1 MKYFYS
7 LIFLL
12 LSIVGTAQCD
22 VYIVPGSSQ
31 VIDLDP
37 GIAFAFEIQ
46 NNSDAP
52 YIGGTLHIDW
62 ALSNGAVWDF
72 GFNGFGILLPGQ
84 SRYISTPPLD
94 IPLPENV
101 PGNWVPYGGWTGA
114 NFFPPGWKLFLNDE
128 YDCFDWVL
136 DDTQPN
142 GYFNNPSSDGC
153 YNPDGDIFCDDQCNI
168 ELVNFNL
175 ETAELTIIPYST
187 YCPNLNSSNWA
198 NQYPFDNPYAF
209 GFSLNF
215 NWGIG
220 QLNVSIGGQ
229 QIYESDEPI
238 VINLGT
244 SLSGNLAY
252 QNMLESIENGEF
264 CEFNLTLYNINN
276 TGQPI
281 WEAPDNQVIE
291 LLNLCPN
298 ETVNATLDT
307 MLYIMGC
314 EFDGVEPEP
323 VPYWSPSLYIT
334 NNGDVPITEYCIK
347 LDILSTPEIDT
358 ICFNNINILPGE
370 TFIQNWPNMYDW
382 GVVSIHILHVNG
394 EVAGAQFGLENAFTV
409 ADNMYVQIVNYN
421 GECEPE
427 EIPGCTIVQACNYN
441 PLATVN
447 DGSCDF
453 ESCVGCTDPEA
464 INYDPDATEDDG
476 SCIDPIYGCTD
487 PTAFNY
493 NPLANTDD
501 GSCEEIIVGC
511 MIPEALNYN
520 PDANITCIPID
531 ECCEFLAGCTDPF
544 ASNYNPLA
552 VIDDGSCILILAGC
566 TDPLAINYNPNAS
579 EDDGSCVYD
588 ACEGEYFAP
597 NTFTPNNDGLND
609 GWAIITDSECWLEW
623 QVLIYDRWGRLVWES
638 NIPNDVWVGSNQN
651 GNYYVAD
658 GVYVYIVKGIGYN
671 PANTFQTS
679 GTITIFR

>member
-12 LSIVGTAQCD
+12 FSLVGVAQCD

-46 NNSDAP
+46 NDSDLP
-52 YIGGTLHIDW
+52 YMGGTLHIDW

-101 PGNWVPYGGWTGA
+101 PGNWIPYGGWTGA

-168 ELVNFNL
+168 ELVDFNL

-187 YCPNLNSSNWA
+187 YCPNLNSFNWT

-220 QLNVSIGGQ
+220 QLNASIGGQ
-229 QIYESDEPI
+229 QIYESNEPV

-244 SLSGNLAY
+244 SLLGNLAY

-264 CEFNLTLYNINN
+264 CEFNLTLYNVNN
-276 TGQPI
+276 SGQPI
-281 WEAPDNQVIE
+281 WEAPGNQVIE

-298 ETVNATLDT
+298 PIINATVDT
-307 MLYIMGC
+307 LLYETGC
-314 EFDGVEPEP
+314 DDSG
-323 VPYWSPSLYIT
+323 PYWNPDIYIT
-334 NNGDVPITEYCIK
+334 NNGEETITEYCIK

-358 ICFNNINILPGE
+358 ICFESISIFPGE
-370 TFIQNWPNMYDW
+370 TFVQGWPNMYDW
-382 GVVSIHILHVNG
+382 GVISLHLLHVNG
-394 EVAGAQFGLENAFTV
+394 EVPNNDFGFEDAFTV
-409 ADNMYVQIVNYN
+409 ADNMYVQIVNDTPN
-421 GECEPE
+421 CLE
-427 EIPGCTIVQACNYN
+427 GCTDPEANNYNPDASIDDGSCTYDIYGCTDAEANNYNPLANIDDGSCTYDILGCTDPSANNFNPSANIDDGSCTYDVFGCTDNTALNYNPFANIDDGSCEYAVYGCTDPFATNYN
-441 PLATVN
+441 PLATV
-447 DGSCDF
+447 
-453 ESCVGCTDPEA
+453 
-464 INYDPDATEDDG
+464 DDG
-476 SCIDPIYGCTD
+476 SC
-487 PTAFNY
+487 
-493 NPLANTDD
+493 
-501 GSCEEIIVGC
+501 V
-511 MIPEALNYN
+511 
-520 PDANITCIPID
+520 
-531 ECCEFLAGCTDPF
+531 
-544 ASNYNPLA
+544 
-552 VIDDGSCILILAGC
+552 LILAGC

-579 EDDGSCVYD
+579 EDDGSCVYNT
-588 ACEGEYFAP
+588 CGEIFAP
-597 NTFTPNNDGLND
+597 NTFTPNNDGVND
-609 GWAIITDSECWLEW
+609 GWAIITDPECWLEW

-638 NIPNDVWVGSNQN
+638 NIPNDVWIGSNQN

-658 GVYVYIVKGIGYN
+658 GIYVYIVRGIGYN
-671 PANTFQTS
+671 PANTFEKT

>member
-12 LSIVGTAQCD
+12 FSLVGAAQCD
-22 VYIVPGSSQ
+22 VYIVPGSSH

-46 NNSDAP
+46 NDSDVP

-72 GFNGFGILLPGQ
+72 GFSGPGTLLPGQ

-142 GYFNNPSSDGC
+142 GYFNNPLSDGC
-153 YNPDGDIFCDDQCNI
+153 YNPDGDIFCDNQCNI
-168 ELVNFNL
+168 ELVDFNL

-187 YCPNLNSSNWA
+187 YCPNLNSLNWA

-238 VINLGT
+238 IINLGT

-298 ETVNATLDT
+298 PIVNATVDT
-307 MLYIMGC
+307 LLYETGC
-314 EFDGVEPEP
+314 DDNG
-323 VPYWSPSLYIT
+323 PYWNPDIYIT
-334 NNGDVPITEYCIK
+334 NNGEETITEYCIK

-358 ICFNNINILPGE
+358 ICFESISILPGE
-370 TFIQNWPNMYDW
+370 TFVQGWPNMYDW
-382 GVVSIHILHVNG
+382 GVISLHLLHVNG
-394 EVAGAQFGLENAFTV
+394 EVPNNDFGFEDAFTV
-409 ADNMYVQIVNYN
+409 ADNMYVQIVNDTPN
-421 GECEPE
+421 CLE
-427 EIPGCTIVQACNYN
+427 
-441 PLATVN
+441 
-447 DGSCDF
+447 
-453 ESCVGCTDPEA
+453 GCTDPEA
-464 INYDPDATEDDG
+464 NNYNPDASIDDG
-476 SCIDPIYGCTD
+476 SCTYDIYGCTD
-487 PTAFNY
+487 AEANNY
-493 NPLANTDD
+493 NPLANVDDGSCTYDILGCTDPSANNFNPSANIDDGSCTYDVFGCTDNTALNYNPFANIDD
-501 GSCEEIIVGC
+501 GSCEYAV
-511 MIPEALNYN
+511 Y
-520 PDANITCIPID
+520 
-531 ECCEFLAGCTDPF
+531 GCTDPF

-552 VIDDGSCILILAGC
+552 TVDDGSCVLILAGC
-566 TDPLAINYNPNAS
+566 TDSEAINYNPNAS
-579 EDDGSCVYD
+579 EDDGSCVYNT
-588 ACEGEYFAP
+588 CGEIFAP
-597 NTFTPNNDGLND
+597 NTFTPNNDGIND
-609 GWAIITDSECWLEW
+609 GWAIITDPECWLEW
-623 QVLIYDRWGRLVWES
+623 EVKIYNRWGSLIWES
-638 NIPNDVWVGSNQN
+638 FLPGEVWAGSNHN
-651 GNYYVAD
+651 GSYYVAD
-658 GVYVYIVKGIGYN
+658 GVYIYSVKGVGYN
-671 PANTFQTS
+671 PANTFQKS

>member
-12 LSIVGTAQCD
+12 FSLVGTAQCD
-22 VYIVPGSSQ
+22 VYIVPGSSH

-46 NNSDAP
+46 NDSDVP
-52 YIGGTLHIDW
+52 YMGGTLHIDW

-72 GFNGFGILLPGQ
+72 EFNPGGIILPGQ
-84 SRYISTPPLD
+84 SRYISTPPFD

-101 PGNWVPYGGWTGA
+101 PGNWTPYGGWTGA
-114 NFFPPGWKLFLNDE
+114 NFFPPGWKLFLNNE

-142 GYFNNPSSDGC
+142 GYFNNPLSDGC

-168 ELVNFNL
+168 ELVDFNL
-175 ETAELTIIPYST
+175 ETAELTVIPYST
-187 YCPNLNSSNWA
+187 YCPNLSSFSWT

-229 QIYESDEPI
+229 QIYESNEPI
-238 VINLGT
+238 IINLGT
-244 SLSGNLAY
+244 PLSGNLAY
-252 QNMLESIENGEF
+252 QNMLESIENDEF
-264 CEFNLTLYNINN
+264 CEFNLTLYNVNN
-276 TGQPI
+276 SGQPI
-281 WEAPDNQVIE
+281 WEVPDNQVIE

-358 ICFNNINILPGE
+358 VCFDNINILPGE
-370 TFIQNWPNMYDW
+370 TFIQDWPDMYDW
-382 GVVSIHILHVNG
+382 GVISLHILHVNG
-394 EVAGAQFGLENAFTV
+394 EVAGTEFGLENAFTV

-427 EIPGCTIVQACNYN
+427 EILGCTDVEANNYNPLANVDDGSCTYDILGCTDPSANNFNPSANIDDGSCTYDVFGCTDNTALNFNPFANIDDGSCEYAVYGCTDPFATNYN
-441 PLATVN
+441 PLATV
-447 DGSCDF
+447 
-453 ESCVGCTDPEA
+453 
-464 INYDPDATEDDG
+464 DDG
-476 SCIDPIYGCTD
+476 SC
-487 PTAFNY
+487 
-493 NPLANTDD
+493 
-501 GSCEEIIVGC
+501 V
-511 MIPEALNYN
+511 
-520 PDANITCIPID
+520 
-531 ECCEFLAGCTDPF
+531 
-544 ASNYNPLA
+544 
-552 VIDDGSCILILAGC
+552 LILAGC

-579 EDDGSCVYD
+579 EDDGSCVYNT
-588 ACEGEYFAP
+588 CGEIFAP